1 MSSVGVS
8 SEKVKELYEVALE
21 YVTYCSYSTYVVL
34 YYVSI
39 QIYSTEGSTDN
50 NNPGIACQQIRN
62 TDSRIIARVFHVY
75 IGTDQSCNL
84 KGKTYPNM
92 HDKIS
97 GNVVGAG
104 RH

>member
-8 SEKVKELYEVALE
+8 SEKIKELYEVALE

-39 QIYSTEGSTDN
+39 QIYS